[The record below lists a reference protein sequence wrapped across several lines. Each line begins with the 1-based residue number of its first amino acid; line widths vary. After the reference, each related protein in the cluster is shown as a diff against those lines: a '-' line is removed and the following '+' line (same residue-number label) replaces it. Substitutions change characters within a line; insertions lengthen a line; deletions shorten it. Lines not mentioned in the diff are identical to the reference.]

1 MNLILLGPPGAG
13 KGTQAVGICERYGIP
28 HISTGDMLR
37 AAIANGTETGMKAK
51 VFMDRGQLVPDE
63 VLIEMVRERLNEKD
77 CEKGFLLDGFPR
89 TVDQAEA
96 LEGIAA
102 PDVVVDVDVADE
114 QLLDRL
120 TGRRVCEKCGE
131 SFHVTKIGDAK
142 VCSHCGGTL
151 IQRDD
156 DKPATIRN
164 RLDVYHRQTAPLI
177 DYYRGK
183 GALRTVDGDQT
194 PEKVFEA
201 ILVVLG
207 G

>member
-1 MNLILLGPPGAG
+1 MKLVFLGPPGAG
-13 KGTQAVGICERYGIP
+13 KGTQASMVCQRFAIP

-51 VFMDRGQLVPDE
+51 VFMDKGQLVPDE

-89 TVDQAEA
+89 TVVQAEA
-96 LEGIAA
+96 LQTIAA

-114 QLLDRL
+114 KLLDRL

-131 SFHVTKIGDAK
+131 SFHVAKIGDAK
-142 VCSHCGGTL
+142 VCSRCGGTL

-183 GALRTVDGDQT
+183 GTLRTVDGDQT

>member
-1 MNLILLGPPGAG
+1 MKLVFLGPPGAG
-13 KGTQAVGICERYGIP
+13 KGTQASMVCQRFAIP

-114 QLLDRL
+114 KLLDRL
-120 TGRRVCEKCGE
+120 TGRKYVR
-131 SFHVTKIGDAK
+131 
-142 VCSHCGGTL
+142 
-151 IQRDD
+151 
-156 DKPATIRN
+156 
-164 RLDVYHRQTAPLI
+164 
-177 DYYRGK
+177 
-183 GALRTVDGDQT
+183 ALPYG
-194 PEKVFEA
+194 
-201 ILVVLG
+201 VLWPPSG
-207 G
+207 

>member
-1 MNLILLGPPGAG
+1 MKLVFLGPPGAG
-13 KGTQAVGICERYGIP
+13 KGTQASMVCQRFAIP

-37 AAIANGTETGMKAK
+37 AAIANGTDTGMKAK
-51 VFMDRGQLVPDE
+51 VFMDKGQLVPDE

-96 LEGIAA
+96 LQSIAA
-102 PDVVVDVDVADE
+102 PDVVVNVDVADAK
-114 QLLDRL
+114 LLDRL

-131 SFHVTKIGDAK
+131 SFHVAKIGDAK
-142 VCSHCGGTL
+142 ECSRCGGML

-177 DYYRGK
+177 DYYGGK
-183 GALRTVDGDQT
+183 GTLRTVDGDQT